1 MTRTRP
7 NLRVLGYIAMY
18 RGNNIVIRS
27 MYGSW
32 YATTCLSTFIVPPV
46 VTGDTEVE
54 ALDAACDLI
63 DETLGPER
71 AE

>member
-7 NLRVLGYIAMY
+7 NLRVLGYTAQY
-18 RGNNIVIRS
+18 RGVDITLANLRGGWN
-27 MYGSW
+27 
-32 YATTCLSTFIVPPV
+32 ATAWFEMAPVRV

-63 DETLGPER
+63 DAHLGPEVG
-71 AE
+71 E